1 MCVKSLET
9 GANITCVLGDFLNEV
24 HMSIYKCSNEHD
36 LKIAIHLQRWRPF
49 KTKTSRGANLFS
61 NFLKIITEK
70 IHVPYHI
77 NAYFTRFFK
86 VFLLFLFKVLTH
98 TIQFKVKPYHRNL
111 IRGHKTFILPPL
123 LHKILASSMK
133 FLKWNPVFEKIYYS
147 LLNIK
152 IQKEIII
159 LI

>member
-24 HMSIYKCSNEHD
+24 HMSIYKCSNEHE
-36 LKIAIHLQRWRPF
+36 LKILAIHLQRWRPF
-49 KTKTSRGANLFS
+49 KTKTSRGARMNNTQPTYLAI
-61 NFLKIITEK
+61 FLKIITEK

-77 NAYFTRFFK
+77 NAYFPRFFK

-98 TIQFKVKPYHRNL
+98 TIQFKVKPCHRNL

-133 FLKWNPVFEKIYYS
+133 CLKWNPVFEKK
-147 LLNIK
+147 LLFIIK
-152 IQKEIII
+152 H
-159 LI
+159 